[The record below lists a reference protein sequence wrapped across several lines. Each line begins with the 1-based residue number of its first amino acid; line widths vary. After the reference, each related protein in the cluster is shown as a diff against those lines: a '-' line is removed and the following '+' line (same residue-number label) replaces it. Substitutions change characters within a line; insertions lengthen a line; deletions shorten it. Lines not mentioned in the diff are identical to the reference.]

1 MRQGATPAKHEP
13 GRPGGVR
20 EPFGGG
26 APQGPLEQR
35 VGGGVG
41 LAERDADLEAGRPD
55 ETLREVGGW
64 GTGSGLYPP
73 DRRRRDARAPGQLR
87 PGESGPLAGFVNE
100 MRDGHDALIAIRQSV
115 RQVLVTG

>member
-55 ETLREVGGW
+55 
-64 GTGSGLYPP
+64 GTILKVCMA
-73 DRRRRDARAPGQLR
+73 RRSPTSRSTI
-87 PGESGPLAGFVNE
+87 PGEARRPPATSNLHGLAG
-100 MRDGHDALIAIRQSV
+100 RDGPADAHV
-115 RQVLVTG
+115 P

>member
-1 MRQGATPAKHEP
+1 MRHGTTPAKHEP

-41 LAERDADLEAGRPD
+41 LAERDADLEAGRPH
-55 ETLREVGGW
+55 ETLREVGGRDA
-64 GTGSGLYPP
+64 GSGLYPP

-87 PGESGPLAGFVNE
+87 PGESGPLAGFANE
-100 MRDGHDALIAIRQSV
+100 MRDGHDALIAIRQSA